1 MYIPVIGLEIHAELL
16 TKSKVFCTCS
26 AEFGGEQNTRCCP
39 VCTGMPGTLPV
50 INQTA
55 VEYAVKAG
63 YALNCDINKFSVFD
77 RKNYF
82 YPDLP
87 KAYQI
92 SQLNLPLCINGSVPI
107 EIEEDGKKI
116 QKNILIGSAV
126 VAGVLAATYVG
137 YDQKVL
143 SDNKKALSVAKTNF
157 EKIMT
162 SPKNDDLIKK
172 GSEFTRR
179 SFLSGDAW
187 PNDIRTYVV
196 KGKDSKLIERYG
208 SNVYSFKANK
218 DVRLAGLN
226 SQIGLLSSEKA
237 MGVRM
242 STVKEYSKHSISS
255 KRFIKKMSGSDFSKL
270 TIEELKR
277 QAWDTED
284 GPGSIAK
291 SYASLLKKSGYS
303 GVHDV
308 NLPTS
313 AAKILLDQNAFTV
326 KK

>member
-1 MYIPVIGLEIHAELL
+1 MHELTTFDIAAMHDDYL
-16 TKSKVFCTCS
+16 AHYGVL
-26 AEFGGEQNTRCCP
+26 
-39 VCTGMPGTLPV
+39 GMKWGVRKERGVKKQSST
-50 INQTA
+50 TA
-55 VEYAVKAG
+55 K
-63 YALNCDINKFSVFD
+63 DKQ
-77 RKNYF
+77 K
-82 YPDLP
+82 
-87 KAYQI
+87 
-92 SQLNLPLCINGSVPI
+92 
-107 EIEEDGKKI
+107 KKI

-179 SFLSGDAW
+179 SYLSGDAW

-242 STVKEYSKHSISS
+242 STIKEYSKHSISS

-270 TIEELKR
+270 TIEELRR

>member
-1 MYIPVIGLEIHAELL
+1 MHELTTFDIAAMHDDYL
-16 TKSKVFCTCS
+16 AHYGVL
-26 AEFGGEQNTRCCP
+26 
-39 VCTGMPGTLPV
+39 GMKWGVRKERSVKKQSST
-50 INQTA
+50 TA
-55 VEYAVKAG
+55 K
-63 YALNCDINKFSVFD
+63 DKQ
-77 RKNYF
+77 K
-82 YPDLP
+82 
-87 KAYQI
+87 
-92 SQLNLPLCINGSVPI
+92 
-107 EIEEDGKKI
+107 KKI

-143 SDNKKALSVAKTNF
+143 SDNEKALSVAKTNF

-179 SFLSGDAW
+179 SYLSGDAW

-208 SNVYSFKANK
+208 SNIYSFKANK

-270 TIEELKR
+270 TIEELRR